1 MGIKSTLGKNLSS
14 LLSVNNTSDI
24 GTTAEN
30 VLPIL
35 ASGGTGITTTG
46 KDGTVTNYH
55 VFTEPGHFRLGPAAV
70 GTGKTFTVLVVAGGG
85 SGGASY
91 YGGGGGAGE
100 VVYGAAVQFELSEGY
115 EYKVDI
121 GEGGTAFV
129 ANQASGQY
137 HTGTNGG
144 DSRFYPTLNYTP
156 SRLNDRTIG
165 IVTTY
170 QSNVGLATTG
180 VIALGGGG
188 GGAYVGAHYAKGNH
202 GGSAGG
208 CSYYDANE
216 IYPARHSKVGGRGYN
231 HQYIYRG
238 TQSDP
243 GGSMAHGGGGAGSYG
258 ADNVGG
264 PGYPFDDFGDLYVG
278 PAIPAPVR
286 PYWIPEVNPA
296 GLYGGGGGAAS
307 YNMPGFGA
315 GGAGGGGN
323 GGDDNMNGIPGTD
336 YTGGGGGGVQ
346 NSGQDG
352 GAGGKGIV
360 IIKYINP
367 SSQP

>member
-70 GTGKTFTVLVVAGGG
+70 GTGKTFTVLIVAGGG
-85 SGGASY
+85 SGGGSY

-100 VVYGAAVQFELSEGY
+100 VVYGASVTFDLSNGY
-115 EYKVDI
+115 EYKVDV
-121 GEGGTAFV
+121 GEGASAV
-129 ANQASGQY
+129 ICNQTDGQY
-137 HTGTNGG
+137 DPGVNGG

-170 QSNVGLATTG
+170 QSNVGLGSTG

-188 GGAYVGAHYAKGNH
+188 GGSYSSISYEYGNH
-202 GGSAGG
+202 GGSGG
-208 CSYYDANE
+208 GTSYYKTE
-216 IYPARHSKVGGRGYN
+216 QIGPARYTKSGGRGYN
-231 HQYIYRG
+231 HQYTYRG
-238 TQSDP
+238 NSSDP
-243 GGSMAHGGGGAGSYG
+243 GGNICHGGGGAGATGS
-258 ADNVGG
+258 DHVGG

-286 PYWIPEVNPA
+286 PYWIHEVNPG
-296 GLYGGGGGAAS
+296 GLYGGGGGGAAYAS
-307 YNMPGFGA
+307 PGFGA

-323 GGDDNMNGIPGTD
+323 GGDGNMPGIPGTD
-336 YTGGGGGGVQ
+336 YTGGGGGGVENPGQ
-346 NSGQDG
+346 NG

>member
-85 SGGASY
+85 AGGGSY

-100 VVYGAAVQFELSEGY
+100 VVYGAAVQFELSNGY
-115 EYKVDI
+115 EYKVDV
-121 GEGGTAFV
+121 GEGAAGV
-129 ANQASGQY
+129 ICNQSPGQY
-137 HTGTNGG
+137 NPGTNGG

-170 QSNVGLATTG
+170 QSNVGLGSTG

-188 GGAYVGAHYAKGNH
+188 GGSYSSISYEYGNH
-202 GGSAGG
+202 GGSSGG
-208 CSYYDANE
+208 TSYYKTE
-216 IYPARHSKVGGRGYN
+216 QIGRARYTPTGGRGYN
-231 HQYIYRG
+231 HQYVYYG
-238 TQSDP
+238 SNSDP
-243 GGSMAHGGGGAGSYG
+243 GGNVCHGGGGAGATG
-258 ADNVGG
+258 ADNIGG

-286 PYWIPEVNPA
+286 PYWIHEVNPG
-296 GLYGGGGGAAS
+296 GLYGGGGGGAA
-307 YNMPGFGA
+307 YAMPGFGA

-323 GGDDNMNGIPGTD
+323 GGDGNMPGIPGTD
-336 YTGGGGGGVQ
+336 YTGGGGGGVENPGQ
-346 NSGQDG
+346 NG

>member
-1 MGIKSTLGKNLSS
+1 MGIRSTLGKNLSS
-14 LLSVNNTSDI
+14 FLSVNNTSDI
-24 GTTAEN
+24 GTTADN

-46 KDGTVTNYH
+46 KDGKVTNYH

-85 SGGASY
+85 SGGGSY

-100 VVYGAAVQFELSEGY
+100 VVYGPAVTFDLSNGY
-115 EYKVDI
+115 EYKVDV
-121 GEGGTAFV
+121 GEGGAAV
-129 ANQASGQY
+129 ICNQSSGQY
-137 HTGTNGG
+137 DPGVNGG

-170 QSNVGLATTG
+170 QSNVGLGSTG

-188 GGAYVGAHYAKGNH
+188 GGSYSSISYEYGNH
-202 GGSAGG
+202 GGSGG
-208 CSYYDANE
+208 GTSYYKTE
-216 IYPARHSKVGGRGYN
+216 QIGPARYTKSGGRGYN
-231 HQYIYRG
+231 HQYVYRG
-238 TQSDP
+238 CASDP
-243 GGSMAHGGGGAGSYG
+243 GGNVCHGGGGAGSVGNGG
-258 ADNVGG
+258 AGG
-264 PGYPFDDFGDLYVG
+264 IGHPFDCFGDLYVA

-286 PYWIPEVNPA
+286 PYWIPEVSP
-296 GLYGGGGGAAS
+296 GGIYGGGGG
-307 YNMPGFGA
+307 GA
-315 GGAGGGGN
+315 EYGNPERGEGGAGGGGN
-323 GGDDNMNGIPGTD
+323 GGDPSMPGIPGTD

-346 NSGQDG
+346 NVNQDG

-367 SSQP
+367 SSQ